1 MKEKLRLILL
11 EKGNYDMKIAILGA
25 GRIAVHM
32 AETLAGMDDVEA
44 YAVGA
49 RELERAEAFA
59 EKYGF
64 TKAYG
69 SYEEMLADKE
79 IDLVYIATPHSH
91 HYKHAKMCLEAGK
104 NVLCEKSFT
113 VNADQARALFKLAEE
128 KNLLITEA
136 IWTRYMPSRKIIQDI
151 VESGVIGEVTS
162 LTANLSYAVTEKER
176 IRKPELAGGALLDVG
191 VYPINFA
198 SMVLGENL
206 KDVQSSAIFEGGVD
220 ILETIIMNFEGNKMA
235 TLQSGVR
242 EISDRMGS
250 IFGTKGY
257 IQVQNI
263 NNPEKITVFNQNHE
277 ETASYFPPK
286 QITGYEYEVRACKK
300 ALEEGKIEC
309 PEMPHAETVRIM
321 EIMDGLRK
329 SWGYEIPEVY

>member
-1 MKEKLRLILL
+1 MQTRQEHFLNWRKKKSVNYR
-11 EKGNYDMKIAILGA
+11 GNLDQIH
-25 GRIAVHM
+25 AVKKNDS
-32 AETLAGMDDVEA
+32 GYCGKWSDWR
-44 YAVGA
+44 GN
-49 RELERAEAFA
+49 F
-59 EKYGF
+59 
-64 TKAYG
+64 
-69 SYEEMLADKE
+69 SYCK
-79 IDLVYIATPHSH
+79 
-91 HYKHAKMCLEAGK
+91 
-104 NVLCEKSFT
+104 
-113 VNADQARALFKLAEE
+113 FKLCSYRKR
-128 KNLLITEA
+128 KN
-136 IWTRYMPSRKIIQDI
+136 
-151 VESGVIGEVTS
+151 
-162 LTANLSYAVTEKER
+162 
-176 IRKPELAGGALLDVG
+176 RKPELAGGALLDVG

-206 KDVQSSAIFEGGVD
+206 KAVQSSAIFEGGVD

>member
-1 MKEKLRLILL
+1 
-11 EKGNYDMKIAILGA
+11 
-25 GRIAVHM
+25 
-32 AETLAGMDDVEA
+32 
-44 YAVGA
+44 
-49 RELERAEAFA
+49 
-59 EKYGF
+59 
-64 TKAYG
+64 
-69 SYEEMLADKE
+69 
-79 IDLVYIATPHSH
+79 
-91 HYKHAKMCLEAGK
+91 
-104 NVLCEKSFT
+104 
-113 VNADQARALFKLAEE
+113 
-128 KNLLITEA
+128 
-136 IWTRYMPSRKIIQDI
+136 MPSRKIIQDI

-263 NNPEKITVFNQNHE
+263 NNPEKIAVFNQNHE

-329 SWGYEIPEVY
+329 SWGYEIPEVE

>member
-1 MKEKLRLILL
+1 MADRVIKAALL
-11 EKGNYDMKIAILGA
+11 GLGTVGGGVYKVLKMQEEEMIPKLGA
-25 GRIAVHM
+25 KVELKKILVRNIEKASKKI
-32 AETLAGMDDVEA
+32 DDPS
-44 YAVGA
+44 
-49 RELERAEAFA
+49 LL
-59 EKYGF
+59 
-64 TKAYG
+64 TNNW
-69 SYEEMLADKE
+69 KE
-79 IDLVYIATPHSH
+79 IVEDPEIEIVIELIGGMEPARTYILEA
-91 HYKHAKMCLEAGK
+91 LEAGK

-263 NNPEKITVFNQNHE
+263 NNPEKITVFNQKHE

-309 PEMPHAETVRIM
+309 LEMPHAKTVRIM

-329 SWGYEIPEVY
+329 SGGYEIPEVE

>member
-1 MKEKLRLILL
+1 
-11 EKGNYDMKIAILGA
+11 MKIAILGA

-104 NVLCEKSFT
+104 HVLCEKAFT

-329 SWGYEIPEVY
+329 SWGYEIPEVE

>member
-1 MKEKLRLILL
+1 M
-11 EKGNYDMKIAILGA
+11 
-25 GRIAVHM
+25 
-32 AETLAGMDDVEA
+32 
-44 YAVGA
+44 
-49 RELERAEAFA
+49 
-59 EKYGF
+59 
-64 TKAYG
+64 
-69 SYEEMLADKE
+69 
-79 IDLVYIATPHSH
+79 
-91 HYKHAKMCLEAGK
+91 
-104 NVLCEKSFT
+104 
-113 VNADQARALFKLAEE
+113 
-128 KNLLITEA
+128 
-136 IWTRYMPSRKIIQDI
+136 
-151 VESGVIGEVTS
+151 
-162 LTANLSYAVTEKER
+162 
-176 IRKPELAGGALLDVG
+176 
-191 VYPINFA
+191 
-198 SMVLGENL
+198 
-206 KDVQSSAIFEGGVD
+206 QSSAIFEGGVD

-329 SWGYEIPEVY
+329 SWAYEIPEVE